1 MVLEK
6 EDFWVY
12 KRVITDVFAKK
23 KREIVLP
30 FVCFYET
37 GDQFTHQTYLIVLL
51 FCYAN
56 DPEAKLASKR
66 EFVNL

>member
-1 MVLEK
+1 M
-6 EDFWVY
+6 
-12 KRVITDVFAKK
+12 ITDVFSKTL
-23 KREIVLP
+23 EIVLL

-56 DPEAKLASKR
+56 DTEAKLASKGK
-66 EFVNL
+66 FVNL